1 MSRSILC
8 PEQTFSPASD
18 LFEIICHKP
27 VYLVTMTQGDK
38 PKSLRTTVFQHSYV
52 DLPAGSVI
60 QGRTTRKSQ
69 EATTTTL
76 QRQGQVSS
84 ARCISCAG
92 GTSRDGCG
100 ARPARLGPALRTGR
114 TDGRHGRS
122 RGLPAPQTPIRG
134 AAPARG
140 AERPGGRGHS
150 PLLSCCPRAAGAA
163 VPRRAAGGERQSQR
177 SCRNW
182 LRHSWRPRR
191 APSRIAGISSGFC
204 SHSSCCRRLSG
215 GLAQPGLSGPPAAAM
230 PSHLRRQRPS
240 AQGPDGREGTGSAPL
255 PP

>member
-100 ARPARLGPALRTGR
+100 ARPARLCGRGARTGGTGGPGGCRRHKRRSAGQPRRGERSGPA
-114 TDGRHGRS
+114 
-122 RGLPAPQTPIRG
+122 G
-134 AAPARG
+134 AVTHR
-140 AERPGGRGHS
+140 
-150 PLLSCCPRAAGAA
+150 C
-163 VPRRAAGGERQSQR
+163 
-177 SCRNW
+177 
-182 LRHSWRPRR
+182 
-191 APSRIAGISSGFC
+191 
-204 SHSSCCRRLSG
+204 
-215 GLAQPGLSGPPAAAM
+215 
-230 PSHLRRQRPS
+230 
-240 AQGPDGREGTGSAPL
+240 
-255 PP
+255 